1 MTQDKTVNMNPWTWL
16 LDLLKKQG
24 LSFVLLGFAVWY
36 FYGEVKRL
44 EEKAD
49 LCQSK
54 IITLYQEVIIRN
66 THTLED
72 VTWYLEELHTQKQKS
87 TRNEKR

>member
-1 MTQDKTVNMNPWTWL
+1 MTQDKTMNMSPWAWI

-24 LSFVLLGFAVWY
+24 LSFVLLGVAVWY
-36 FYGEVKRL
+36 FYIEVKRL

-49 LCQSK
+49 LCQNR
-54 IITLYQEVIIRN
+54 IIELYQNVIIRN

-72 VTWYLEELHTQKQKS
+72 VSWYLEELHSNKQK
-87 TRNEKR
+87 NKQ